1 MDQSVTRLVD
11 EVKEHESQYSQSV
24 SIAQLDNIS
33 LLRMVSNCLA
43 AQNP

>member
-24 SIAQLDNIS
+24 SNAQLDNIS
-33 LLRMVSNCLA
+33 LLRMVQIA
-43 AQNP
+43 